1 MKLGLFRREIVFCA
15 FLANYFSHADKVN
28 GPPMIGKKVS
38 MSAYTAQAVIGTT
51 NIETMYESETTWR
64 QLEDTGANL
73 TLLSNRS
80 LFWRALAAGV
90 FVGFGGILTT
100 SVGFDMG
107 SSPPWMAGN
116 GLARFLSGAVGFPL
130 SILLI
135 TMSNNGAWTGD
146 ALLAAMAWVNK

>member
-1 MKLGLFRREIVFCA
+1 MRFRSFRREIIFFA
-15 FLANYFSHADKVN
+15 FLVIHFSQADKVIVQ
-28 GPPMIGKKVS
+28 PVIGKKLS
-38 MSAYTAQAVIGTT
+38 MSTLTAQAAIGTT
-51 NIETMYESETTWR
+51 SIETMYDSETTWR

-80 LFWRALAAGV
+80 LFFRALAAGV

-116 GLARFLSGAVGFPL
+116 GLARFMSGAVGFPL
-130 SILLI
+130 TILLV